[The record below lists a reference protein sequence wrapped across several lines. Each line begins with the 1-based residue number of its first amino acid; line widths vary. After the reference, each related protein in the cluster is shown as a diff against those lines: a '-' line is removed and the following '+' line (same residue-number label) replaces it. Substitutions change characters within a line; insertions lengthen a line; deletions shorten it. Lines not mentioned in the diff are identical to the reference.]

1 VEQKNKIMLCEK
13 CDTQLKEEAK
23 FCTNCGYRIN
33 SNNGTKTVTQ
43 RDVKNKEVVK
53 NADKELPEMIDPFTE
68 SIIWLI
74 TKIKILFPK
83 YYGELMTIIG
93 TGIFS
98 YNIFNFFYM
107 IELGRQEMG
116 WFLYAQRT
124 SGTLFLISIGA
135 MLAIS
140 GILIIKNKSK

>member
-1 VEQKNKIMLCEK
+1 MFCKKCKNE
-13 CDTQLKEEAK
+13 LKEEAR
-23 FCTNCGYRIN
+23 FCTNCGHKIN
-33 SNNGTKTVTQ
+33 SNNGIKTIIQ
-43 RDVKNKEVVK
+43 ENEKNKEVLET
-53 NADKELPEMIDPFTE
+53 NDKELPEMIDPFTE
-68 SIIWLI
+68 SIIWVI